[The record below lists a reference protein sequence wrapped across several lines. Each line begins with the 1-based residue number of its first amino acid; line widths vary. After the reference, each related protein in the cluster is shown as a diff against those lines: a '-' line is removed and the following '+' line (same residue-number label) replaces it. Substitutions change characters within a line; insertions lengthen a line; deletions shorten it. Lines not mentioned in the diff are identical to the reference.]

1 MKMELREAKRILS
14 LVAADPDHGARGA
27 WEDQDVA
34 ARVILKELARLE
46 KENSKLRGE
55 LERASKEGLR

>member
-55 LERASKEGLR
+55 LERASKEGL